1 MNVKVEINEAQIA
14 AASKNVCF
22 LENEDNRRTLIE
34 AANEGLAS
42 ALRRHFAAREREPHV
57 VGWWNNG
64 ATYPKRYFWRGTRGT
79 SVAEHIRT
87 TLVSPQRLE
96 AQVSIDSPAL
106 KHKLAQN
113 PQPIRPTGGR
123 KYLAIPA
130 SPQAAQWTGTA
141 RDFPYKLRF
150 ERWRRPNGSWI
161 SALIARQNFLT
172 KSGRWNKSGKAKLR
186 QGQGQVVYWL
196 VHQVR
201 TRHDPNALPSN
212 STMSS
217 AVNAAVSNAIRHITR
232 GQKTG

>member
-64 ATYPKRYFWRGTRGT
+64 ATYPKRYFWRGTRGN
-79 SVAEHIRT
+79 SVAEKIRT
-87 TLVSPQRLE
+87 TLISPARME
-96 AQVSIDSPAL
+96 TIISIDSPAL
-106 KHKLAQN
+106 AHKLDPNA
-113 PQPIRPTGGR
+113 PAIRPGPG
-123 KYLAIPA
+123 KQFLAIPA
-130 SPQAAQWTGTA
+130 SPEAAQWTGMP
-141 RDFPYKLRF
+141 RDFPTKLRF

-161 SALIARQNFLT
+161 AALVARSAFLN
-172 KSGRWNKSGKAKLR
+172 KGGRLAKEGQKKR
-186 QGQGQVVYWL
+186 RGQGQVVYWL

-201 TRHDPNALPSN
+201 TRFDPAALPSPADQAL
-212 STMSS
+212 
-217 AVNAAVSNAIRHITR
+217 AVNNAVATAISRLLKSR
-232 GQKTG
+232 